1 MRIKDR
7 LEHLD
12 LRVLPVGFAAVLAL
26 VVGTLLFPLSA
37 FWLLLSAALGTAL
50 LLVVLVAANRR
61 FIELVGSSVTLDG
74 LRHRLECLDRD
85 LAKRSAELAASE
97 ARLGLLMD
105 QSADG
110 LWEWEPGTD
119 HWYFSPRFR
128 ELLGYQEDTSFRR
141 EFQLWRCIHTEDQ
154 ERVLAARKACLE
166 GRAEGLDQ
174 DFRLRCKEG
183 YRWVRCRGGVERD
196 AGGVVQRFSGSLSD
210 IGTQKQLE
218 WELSMGQ
225 ERQAATLQALSE
237 GLWDWDLEEG
247 RFHYSRRFQE
257 MLGYRE
263 EELPQ
268 GQNGYLQLVHPDDRT
283 RVEIEWS
290 RHFQE
295 RLPYDSEHRLRL
307 SGGDHHWF
315 RTRGQALWAE
325 DGRVLRFSAAVSDIT
340 RHRHAL
346 DSIRSLLAENQALL
360 DNALVGIAQ
369 IRGQILFGCNHRF
382 EEMFGYSYGEVADKS
397 MDILFPSAA
406 DAERV
411 RNDAYPAMAR
421 GERFS
426 IETELQRKN
435 GAVLW
440 CLLSGHAA
448 VPERPEEGCIWV
460 FADLSQQKRAMDALR
475 HERDFSNALIGH
487 LPGLFCLLDDHRR
500 IVRWNT
506 NFEVQTGFSARDIL
520 QLTWDRLFS
529 DKERAGAEQVMQDGW
544 RTGSA
549 SGQIPLRNKF
559 GQLSPYLFTCVRVE
573 VDNEENLALLGLDVT
588 EREQVAQRILEL
600 NEGLERRVKARTG
613 ELEIANRE
621 LESFSY
627 SVSHDLSTPLRGID
641 GFSHLLEQDY
651 GRQLDE
657 LGRNYI
663 QRIRSA
669 ARRMQQLIDDL
680 LSLSR
685 VSRDEMQRESCDLV
699 QICRGILAEL
709 HYQEP
714 HRQVRESIP
723 NSLTVN
729 GDPNL
734 LTIAMENLLR
744 NAWKFS
750 SRHKEAH
757 IQLGTLDK
765 DGERVYFVADDGA
778 GFDMQ
783 HTSRLFGAFQRLHH
797 ASAFEGTGIGLA
809 IVSRIIQR
817 HGGRIWAEAEV
828 EKGATFYFTLP

>member
-1 MRIKDR
+1 MRIKER
-7 LEHLD
+7 LDHLD
-12 LRVLPVGFAAVLAL
+12 LRLLPVGFAAVLSL
-26 VVGTLLFPLSA
+26 VVGALLFPRA
-37 FWLLLSAALGTAL
+37 GFWLLFPALLGTAL
-50 LLVVLVAANRR
+50 LLALLTVATRR
-61 FIELVGSSVTLDG
+61 LLELADRSATLGGLAHKLERLDG
-74 LRHRLECLDRD
+74 E
-85 LAKRSAELAASE
+85 LAQKNAELTASE
-97 ARLGLLMD
+97 CRLGLLMD

-110 LWEWEPGTD
+110 LWDWEPATD
-119 HWYFSPRFR
+119 NWYFSPRFR
-128 ELLGYQEDTSFRR
+128 ELLGYPEDASFRR
-141 EFQLWRCIHTEDQ
+141 EFQLWHGIHLDDQ
-154 ERVLAARKACLE
+154 GRVLAARQACLE
-166 GRAEGLDQ
+166 GGAEVLDQ

-183 YRWVRCRGGVERD
+183 YRWFRCRGGVVRGE
-196 AGGVVQRFSGSLSD
+196 AGQVQRFAGSLSD

-237 GLWDWDLEEG
+237 GLWDWDLEQS

-257 MLGYRE
+257 MLGCLE

-268 GQNGYLQLVHPDDRT
+268 DQGSYLQRVHPDDRT

-307 SGGDHHWF
+307 SGGDYRWF

-340 RHRHAL
+340 RHRNAL

-369 IRGQILFGCNHRF
+369 IRGQILFSCNHRF
-382 EEMFGYSYGEVADKS
+382 EEMFGYGYGEVADKS
-397 MDILFPSAA
+397 MDILFCSSAE
-406 DAERV
+406 AERV

-426 IETELQRKN
+426 IETELRRKN
-435 GAVLW
+435 GSVLW

-448 VPERPEEGCIWV
+448 IPERPEDGCIWV

-487 LPGLFCLLDDHRR
+487 LPGLFCLLDEHRR
-500 IVRWNT
+500 IVRWNS
-506 NFEVQTGFSARDIL
+506 NFEAQTGFSAREIL
-520 QLTWDRLFS
+520 QLTWDQLFS
-529 DKERAGAEQVMQDGW
+529 TEERGSAEQLMHDGW
-544 RTGSA
+544 HGGSA
-549 SGQIPLRNKF
+549 SRQIPLKNKF

-588 EREQVAQRILEL
+588 EREQVAQRIREL
-600 NEGLERRVKARTG
+600 NEDLELRVKARTK
-613 ELEIANRE
+613 ELEVANRE

-651 GRQLDE
+651 GPQLDE
-657 LGRNYI
+657 PGRNYVT
-663 QRIRSA
+663 RIRSA

-685 VSRDEMQRESCDLV
+685 ISRDEMRGESCDLA
-699 QICRGILAEL
+699 QICRGIFRDL
-709 HYQEP
+709 HSQNP
-714 HRQVRESIP
+714 NRAVRETIP
-723 NSLTVN
+723 DFLAVQ

-750 SRHKEAH
+750 SSHKEAR
-757 IQLGTLDK
+757 IRVGTMDK
-765 DGERVYFVADDGA
+765 DGEQVYFVADDGA
-778 GFDMQ
+778 GFDMR
-783 HTSRLFGAFQRLHH
+783 HASRLFGAFQRLHH